1 MVSYENQWLKKRM
14 AVLNLNKTK
23 RHERLKKIVQ
33 EGAPIFSTEGIL
45 YQLKTGTVDTEQKS
59 STQPESARR

>member
-23 RHERLKKIVQ
+23 RYERLKKIVQ
-33 EGAPIFSTEGIL
+33 EGA
-45 YQLKTGTVDTEQKS
+45 
-59 STQPESARR
+59 

>member
-14 AVLNLNKTK
+14 AVLKLNKTK

-33 EGAPIFSTEGIL
+33 KGA
-45 YQLKTGTVDTEQKS
+45 
-59 STQPESARR
+59 

>member
-1 MVSYENQWLKKRM
+1 MVAYENQWLKKRM

-33 EGAPIFSTEGIL
+33 EGA
-45 YQLKTGTVDTEQKS
+45 
-59 STQPESARR
+59 